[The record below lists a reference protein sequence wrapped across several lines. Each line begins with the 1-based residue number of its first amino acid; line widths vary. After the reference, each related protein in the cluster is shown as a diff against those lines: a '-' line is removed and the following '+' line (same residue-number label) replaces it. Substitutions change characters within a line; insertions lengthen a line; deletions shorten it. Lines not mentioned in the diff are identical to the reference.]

1 MTRQQIEND
10 HNYLEIFTTN
20 TIEMTTGMHTNIS
33 KKEIKSENLKTKHK
47 SKTQDTTEQQNKEYI
62 KALYIMQSTKENFAN
77 VDTLGNVGEHTIS
90 PQTYSTKFITKQ
102 LIQKTVKSKSNRLG
116 EDNENIQAN
125 RASS

>member
-1 MTRQQIEND
+1 
-10 HNYLEIFTTN
+10 
-20 TIEMTTGMHTNIS
+20 
-33 KKEIKSENLKTKHK
+33 
-47 SKTQDTTEQQNKEYI
+47 
-62 KALYIMQSTKENFAN
+62 MQSTKENFAN

-125 RASS
+125 RASSLTSKYLKVNTLPIVTIMICVLFVIIAYLYVLSRILTRKNKHRFNCYKICCFYMK